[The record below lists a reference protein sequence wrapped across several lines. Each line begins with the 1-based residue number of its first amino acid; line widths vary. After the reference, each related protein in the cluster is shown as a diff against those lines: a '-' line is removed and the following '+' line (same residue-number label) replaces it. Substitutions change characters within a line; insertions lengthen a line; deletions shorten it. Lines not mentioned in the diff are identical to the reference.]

1 MKPIAIDDFCAVR
14 SLANVTFSPE
24 GTSACFTVSQA
35 KKEKN
40 CYESRLYLLKGGRV
54 RALTGGGKESSFC
67 YLDENTVLFAGDRE
81 GEKEPSLTSRF
92 YKIALDGGE
101 ADLAYT
107 FPIPVSQ
114 VFPLKNGDLLVVGST
129 FPGFED
135 LYKGDKKLVKAYF
148 DDKKEN
154 EDYEVISQLPWWWN
168 GGTYTRGAY
177 ESLFYYDAKKK
188 SLTRLT
194 DAGFNVS
201 DVQLAEDQKTVY
213 FSLLDVS
220 VPRPAHFDGQDLY
233 RIDLASR
240 RQELVVKSR
249 PDFVIATYALGKSFL
264 LVMAADGK
272 FGMNTDCDFYKLDY
286 ETLAVTPYA
295 VYGEAIGSSVGCDVR
310 HGGGQ
315 AFKMDGDV
323 LYFISTRFDGAGL
336 YKLEDGTVSPVL
348 VRDGSVDCFDRKNS
362 KMLLCAL
369 WDMKPQELYDETGRR
384 VTHFNDAMLR
394 GKYVAQPDSL
404 NLTAGDH
411 EVHGFILKPRDFEAG
426 KKYPVI
432 FDIHGGPKTVYGPVF
447 YHEMQYWASR
457 GYFVIF
463 CNPTGSDGR
472 GAFMDIRGKYG
483 TVDFDDLMAFCD
495 AALLRRLYD
504 QLDHRPHRPLPRLRQ
519 PALDLELDELLRR
532 VRHRPRLL
540 RRPVRLD
547 HLAGCRK
554 ILVAQPHEVRRQGQ
568 NADALSPLARG
579 LPLPRRS
586 GLSDVLR
593 ARCARRGEQ
602 TRPLPR
608 REPRALPQRQAQ
620 APHPPLKR
628 DHRLVRAAQ
637 GLKWKFAKPPCRTST
652 RCWTSSPPQSATCT
666 QTAMP
671 RNGAMSTQT
680 AASSPMISH
689 AAAAM

>member
-24 GTSACFTVSQA
+24 GTSACFIVSQA

-101 ADLAYT
+101 ADLAFT

-220 VPRPAHFDGQDLY
+220 VPRPAHFGGQDLY

-240 RQELVVKSR
+240 RQKLVVKSR

-348 VRDGSVDCFDRKNS
+348 VRDGSVDCFDRKNG

-394 GKYVAQPDSL
+394 GKYVAQPDPL

-411 EVHGFILKPRDFEAG
+411 EVHGFILKPMDFEAG

-447 YHEMQYWASR
+447 YHEMQYWANHGYYVIYCNPRGGESR
-457 GYFVIF
+457 GNEFGYI
-463 CNPTGSDGR
+463 CGR
-472 GAFMDIRGKYG
+472 FGTIDYDDI
-483 TVDFDDLMAFCD
+483 MAFCD
-495 AALLRRLYD
+495 EALKAYPD
-504 QLDHRPHRPLPRLRQ
+504 M
-519 PALDLELDELLRR
+519 DEKHMGVTGGSYGGFMTNWIIGHTNR
-532 VRHRPRLL
+532 
-540 RRPVRLD
+540 
-547 HLAGCRK
+547 
-554 ILVAQPHEVRRQGQ
+554 
-568 NADALSPLARG
+568 
-579 LPLPRRS
+579 
-586 GLSDVLR
+586 
-593 ARCARRGEQ
+593 
-602 TRPLPR
+602 
-608 REPRALPQRQAQ
+608 
-620 APHPPLKR
+620 
-628 DHRLVRAAQ
+628 
-637 GLKWKFAKPPCRTST
+637 F
-652 RCWTSSPPQSATCT
+652 
-666 QTAMP
+666 
-671 RNGAMSTQT
+671 
-680 AASSPMISH
+680 
-689 AAAAM
+689 AAAASQRGIANFVSMEGTSDIGTLFAERQILATTHTNLDKMWKQSPLKYADRCTTPTLFIHSEEDYRCWMVEALQMYSTLIHHGVPTRLCLFHGENHELSRGGKPKGRIRRLQEITAWMDKYLKEE

>member
-81 GEKEPSLTSRF
+81 GEKEPSLASRF

-135 LYKGDKKLVKAYF
+135 LYKGDRKLVKAYF

-194 DAGFNVS
+194 DADFNVS

-220 VPRPAHFDGQDLY
+220 VPRPAHFGGQDLY

-286 ETLAVTPYA
+286 ETLAVT
-295 VYGEAIGSSVGCDVR
+295 
-310 HGGGQ
+310 
-315 AFKMDGDV
+315 
-323 LYFISTRFDGAGL
+323 
-336 YKLEDGTVSPVL
+336 
-348 VRDGSVDCFDRKNS
+348 
-362 KMLLCAL
+362 
-369 WDMKPQELYDETGRR
+369 
-384 VTHFNDAMLR
+384 HFNDAMLR
-394 GKYVAQPDSL
+394 GKYVAQPDPL

-411 EVHGFILKPRDFEAG
+411 EVHGFILKPMGFEAG

-495 AALLRRLYD
+495 AALAKYPEMDADNLFETGGSYGGFMTNWIIGHTDRFRACASQRSISNWTSFYGVSDIGPDFSEDQCGSTIWPDVEKFWWHSPMKYADQVKTPTLFLHSFEDYRCPVDQGYQMYSALVAHGVESRLVLFRGENHELSRSGKPKHRIRRLN
-504 QLDHRPHRPLPRLRQ
+504 
-519 PALDLELDELLRR
+519 EIT
-532 VRHRPRLL
+532 
-540 RRPVRLD
+540 
-547 HLAGCRK
+547 GWF
-554 ILVAQPHEVRRQGQ
+554 
-568 NADALSPLARG
+568 
-579 LPLPRRS
+579 
-586 GLSDVLR
+586 
-593 ARCARRGEQ
+593 EQ
-602 TRPLPR
+602 
-608 REPRALPQRQAQ
+608 
-620 APHPPLKR
+620 HK
-628 DHRLVRAAQ
+628 
-637 GLKWKFAKPPCRTST
+637 G
-652 RCWTSSPPQSATCT
+652 
-666 QTAMP
+666 
-671 RNGAMSTQT
+671 
-680 AASSPMISH
+680 
-689 AAAAM
+689 

>member
-135 LYKGDKKLVKAYF
+135 LYKGDRKLVKAYF

-168 GGTYTRGAY
+168 GSTYTRGAY

-220 VPRPAHFDGQDLY
+220 VPRPAHFGGQDLY

-286 ETLAVTPYA
+286 ETLAVT
-295 VYGEAIGSSVGCDVR
+295 
-310 HGGGQ
+310 
-315 AFKMDGDV
+315 
-323 LYFISTRFDGAGL
+323 
-336 YKLEDGTVSPVL
+336 
-348 VRDGSVDCFDRKNS
+348 
-362 KMLLCAL
+362 
-369 WDMKPQELYDETGRR
+369 
-384 VTHFNDAMLR
+384 HFNDAMLR
-394 GKYVAQPDSL
+394 GKYVAQPDPL

-411 EVHGFILKPRDFEAG
+411 EVHGFILKPMDFEAG

-495 AALLRRLYD
+495 AALAKYPEMDADNLFETGGSYGGFMTNWIIGHTDRFRACASQRSISNWTSFYGVSDIGPDFSEDQCGSTIWPDVEKFWWHSPMKYADKVKTPTLFLHSLEDYRCPVDQGYQMYSALIAHGVESRLVLFRGENHELSRSGKPKHRIRRLN
-504 QLDHRPHRPLPRLRQ
+504 
-519 PALDLELDELLRR
+519 EIT
-532 VRHRPRLL
+532 
-540 RRPVRLD
+540 
-547 HLAGCRK
+547 GWF
-554 ILVAQPHEVRRQGQ
+554 
-568 NADALSPLARG
+568 
-579 LPLPRRS
+579 
-586 GLSDVLR
+586 
-593 ARCARRGEQ
+593 EQ
-602 TRPLPR
+602 
-608 REPRALPQRQAQ
+608 
-620 APHPPLKR
+620 HK
-628 DHRLVRAAQ
+628 
-637 GLKWKFAKPPCRTST
+637 G
-652 RCWTSSPPQSATCT
+652 
-666 QTAMP
+666 
-671 RNGAMSTQT
+671 
-680 AASSPMISH
+680 
-689 AAAAM
+689 

>member
-148 DDKKEN
+148 DGKKEN

-220 VPRPAHFDGQDLY
+220 VPRPAHFGGQDLY

-240 RQELVVKSR
+240 RQKLVVKSR

-286 ETLAVTPYA
+286 ETLAVT
-295 VYGEAIGSSVGCDVR
+295 
-310 HGGGQ
+310 
-315 AFKMDGDV
+315 
-323 LYFISTRFDGAGL
+323 
-336 YKLEDGTVSPVL
+336 
-348 VRDGSVDCFDRKNS
+348 
-362 KMLLCAL
+362 
-369 WDMKPQELYDETGRR
+369 
-384 VTHFNDAMLR
+384 HFNDAMLR
-394 GKYVAQPDSL
+394 GKYVAQPDPL

-411 EVHGFILKPRDFEAG
+411 EVHGFILKPMDFEAG

-495 AALLRRLYD
+495 AALAKYPEMDADNLFETGGSYGGFMTNWIIGHTDRFRACASQRSISNWTSFYGVSDIGPDFSEDQCGSTIWPDVEKFWWHSPMKYADKVKTPTLFLHSLEDYRCPVDQGYQMYSALIAHGVESRLVLFRGENHELSRSGKPKHRIRRLN
-504 QLDHRPHRPLPRLRQ
+504 
-519 PALDLELDELLRR
+519 EIT
-532 VRHRPRLL
+532 
-540 RRPVRLD
+540 
-547 HLAGCRK
+547 GWF
-554 ILVAQPHEVRRQGQ
+554 
-568 NADALSPLARG
+568 
-579 LPLPRRS
+579 
-586 GLSDVLR
+586 
-593 ARCARRGEQ
+593 EQ
-602 TRPLPR
+602 
-608 REPRALPQRQAQ
+608 
-620 APHPPLKR
+620 HK
-628 DHRLVRAAQ
+628 
-637 GLKWKFAKPPCRTST
+637 G
-652 RCWTSSPPQSATCT
+652 
-666 QTAMP
+666 
-671 RNGAMSTQT
+671 
-680 AASSPMISH
+680 
-689 AAAAM
+689 

>member
-1 MKPIAIDDFCAVR
+1 MKPIAIDDFCVVR

-135 LYKGDKKLVKAYF
+135 LYKGDKKFVKAYF

-220 VPRPAHFDGQDLY
+220 VPRPAHFGGQDLY

-240 RQELVVKSR
+240 RQKLVVKSR

-286 ETLAVTPYA
+286 ETLAVTPY
-295 VYGEAIGSSVGCDVR
+295 VDYGEAIGTSVGCDVR

-336 YKLEDGTVSPVL
+336 YKLEDGAVSPVL
-348 VRDGSVDCFDRKNS
+348 VRDGSVDCFDRKNG

-394 GKYVAQPDSL
+394 GKYVAQPDPL

-411 EVHGFILKPRDFEAG
+411 EVHGFILKPMDFEAG

-495 AALLRRLYD
+495 AALVKYPEMD
-504 QLDHRPHRPLPRLRQ
+504 
-519 PALDLELDELLRR
+519 
-532 VRHRPRLL
+532 
-540 RRPVRLD
+540 
-547 HLAGCRK
+547 
-554 ILVAQPHEVRRQGQ
+554 
-568 NADALSPLARG
+568 ADNLFETGGSYGGFMTNWIIGHTDR
-579 LPLPRRS
+579 
-586 GLSDVLR
+586 
-593 ARCARRGEQ
+593 
-602 TRPLPR
+602 
-608 REPRALPQRQAQ
+608 
-620 APHPPLKR
+620 
-628 DHRLVRAAQ
+628 
-637 GLKWKFAKPPCRTST
+637 F
-652 RCWTSSPPQSATCT
+652 
-666 QTAMP
+666 
-671 RNGAMSTQT
+671 
-680 AASSPMISH
+680 H
-689 AAAAM
+689 AAASQRSISNWVSFEHNSDIGHTFILNNQGTNTRTDVELLWKQSPLQFAPNCKTPTLFIHSDEDYRCYMAEGLAMFSAIKRNGCPSKLCLFHGENHELSRGGKPENRIDRMTEIIKWMDTYLHNSCYIKIARLRLFKTESNLN

>member
-135 LYKGDKKLVKAYF
+135 LYKGDRKLVKAYF

-220 VPRPAHFDGQDLY
+220 VPRPAHFGGQDLY

-240 RQELVVKSR
+240 RQKLVVKSR

-348 VRDGSVDCFDRKNS
+348 VRDGSVDCFDRKNG

-394 GKYVAQPDSL
+394 GKYVAQPDPL

-411 EVHGFILKPRDFEAG
+411 EVHGFILKPMDFEAG

-495 AALLRRLYD
+495 AALAKYPEMDADNLFETGGSYGGFMTNWIIGHTDRFKAAVPQCCIANWITKTNTTDIGYAFNTTQLGGDVWENYD
-504 QLDHRPHRPLPRLRQ
+504 KMW
-519 PALDLELDELLRR
+519 E
-532 VRHRPRLL
+532 
-540 RRPVRLD
+540 
-547 HLAGCRK
+547 
-554 ILVAQPHEVRRQGQ
+554 
-568 NADALSPLARG
+568 LSPLKYADRVKTPS
-579 LPLPRRS
+579 LIIQC
-586 GLSDVLR
+586 D
-593 ARCARRGEQ
+593 E
-602 TRPLPR
+602 
-608 REPRALPQRQAQ
+608 
-620 APHPPLKR
+620 
-628 DHRLVRAAQ
+628 DY
-637 GLKWKFAKPPCRTST
+637 
-652 RCWTSSPPQSATCT
+652 RCWVAEGVQMFSALKYHGVP
-666 QTAMP
+666 A
-671 RNGAMSTQT
+671 RLL
-680 AASSPMISH
+680 MIHGEHHSVSRLGKPKKRVRRLNEIVSWLDTYLK
-689 AAAAM
+689 

>member
-135 LYKGDKKLVKAYF
+135 LYKGDRKLVKAYF

-220 VPRPAHFDGQDLY
+220 VPRPAHFGGQDLY

-240 RQELVVKSR
+240 RQKLVVKSR

-264 LVMAADGK
+264 HVMAADGK

-286 ETLAVTPYA
+286 ETLAVT
-295 VYGEAIGSSVGCDVR
+295 
-310 HGGGQ
+310 
-315 AFKMDGDV
+315 
-323 LYFISTRFDGAGL
+323 
-336 YKLEDGTVSPVL
+336 
-348 VRDGSVDCFDRKNS
+348 
-362 KMLLCAL
+362 
-369 WDMKPQELYDETGRR
+369 
-384 VTHFNDAMLR
+384 HFNDAMLR
-394 GKYVAQPDSL
+394 GKYVAQPDPL

-411 EVHGFILKPRDFEAG
+411 EVHGFILKPMDFEAG

-495 AALLRRLYD
+495 AALAKYPEMDADNLFETGGSYGGFMTNWIIGHTDRFRACASQRSISNWTSFYGVSDIGPDFSEDQCGSTILPDVEKFWWHSPMKYADKVKTPTLFLHSLEDYRCPVDQGYQMYSALIAHGVESRLVLFRGENHELSRSGKPKHRIRRLN
-504 QLDHRPHRPLPRLRQ
+504 
-519 PALDLELDELLRR
+519 EIT
-532 VRHRPRLL
+532 
-540 RRPVRLD
+540 
-547 HLAGCRK
+547 GWF
-554 ILVAQPHEVRRQGQ
+554 
-568 NADALSPLARG
+568 
-579 LPLPRRS
+579 
-586 GLSDVLR
+586 
-593 ARCARRGEQ
+593 EQ
-602 TRPLPR
+602 
-608 REPRALPQRQAQ
+608 
-620 APHPPLKR
+620 HK
-628 DHRLVRAAQ
+628 
-637 GLKWKFAKPPCRTST
+637 G
-652 RCWTSSPPQSATCT
+652 
-666 QTAMP
+666 
-671 RNGAMSTQT
+671 
-680 AASSPMISH
+680 
-689 AAAAM
+689 

>member
-101 ADLAYT
+101 ADLAFT

-220 VPRPAHFDGQDLY
+220 VPRPAHFGGQDLY

-240 RQELVVKSR
+240 RQKLVVKSR

-315 AFKMDGDV
+315 AFKMNGDV

-348 VRDGSVDCFDRKNS
+348 VRDGSVDCFDRKNG

-394 GKYVAQPDSL
+394 GKYVAQPDPL

-411 EVHGFILKPRDFEAG
+411 EVHGFILKPMDFEAG

-495 AALLRRLYD
+495 AALAKYPEMDADNLFETGGSYGGFMTNWIIGHTDRFVCAVSLRSVSNWVT
-504 QLDHRPHRPLPRLRQ
+504 
-519 PALDLELDELLRR
+519 LELLSDMGQRFVSNELKSSTLTDPKELWSRSPLKYAAHVKTPTLFMHSDRDFRCHMVESVAMYSALIQQGVETQLCIIQGESHGLSRNGHPSLRVTR
-532 VRHRPRLL
+532 ME
-540 RRPVRLD
+540 
-547 HLAGCRK
+547 K
-554 ILVAQPHEVRRQGQ
+554 ILAWLDAHLLTGRPS
-568 NADALSPLARG
+568 ADEA
-579 LPLPRRS
+579 
-586 GLSDVLR
+586 
-593 ARCARRGEQ
+593 
-602 TRPLPR
+602 
-608 REPRALPQRQAQ
+608 
-620 APHPPLKR
+620 
-628 DHRLVRAAQ
+628 
-637 GLKWKFAKPPCRTST
+637 
-652 RCWTSSPPQSATCT
+652 
-666 QTAMP
+666 
-671 RNGAMSTQT
+671 
-680 AASSPMISH
+680 
-689 AAAAM
+689 

>member
-135 LYKGDKKLVKAYF
+135 LYKGDRKLVKAYF

-220 VPRPAHFDGQDLY
+220 VPRPAHFGGQDLY

-240 RQELVVKSR
+240 RQKLVVKSR

-286 ETLAVTPYA
+286 ETLAVT
-295 VYGEAIGSSVGCDVR
+295 
-310 HGGGQ
+310 
-315 AFKMDGDV
+315 
-323 LYFISTRFDGAGL
+323 
-336 YKLEDGTVSPVL
+336 
-348 VRDGSVDCFDRKNS
+348 
-362 KMLLCAL
+362 
-369 WDMKPQELYDETGRR
+369 
-384 VTHFNDAMLR
+384 HFNDAMLR
-394 GKYVAQPDSL
+394 GKYVAQPDPL

-411 EVHGFILKPRDFEAG
+411 EVHGFILKPMDFEAG

-495 AALLRRLYD
+495 AALAKYPEMDADNLFETGGSYGGFMTNWIIGHTDRFRACASQRSISNWTSFYGVSDIGPDFSED
-504 QLDHRPHRPLPRLRQ
+504 QCGSTIWPDVEKFWWHSPMKYADKVKTPTLFLHSLEDYRCPVDQ
-519 PALDLELDELLRR
+519 GYQMYSALIAHGVE
-532 VRHRPRLL
+532 
-540 RRPVRLD
+540 
-547 HLAGCRK
+547 
-554 ILVAQPHEVRRQGQ
+554 
-568 NADALSPLARG
+568 S
-579 LPLPRRS
+579 
-586 GLSDVLR
+586 
-593 ARCARRGEQ
+593 
-602 TRPLPR
+602 
-608 REPRALPQRQAQ
+608 
-620 APHPPLKR
+620 
-628 DHRLVRAAQ
+628 RLVLFR
-637 GLKWKFAKPPCRTST
+637 GDL
-652 RCWTSSPPQSATCT
+652 
-666 QTAMP
+666 
-671 RNGAMSTQT
+671 
-680 AASSPMISH
+680 I
-689 AAAAM
+689 

>member
-135 LYKGDKKLVKAYF
+135 LYKGDRKLVKAYF

-194 DAGFNVS
+194 EKGFNVS
-201 DVQLAEDQKTVY
+201 DVQLTADKKTVY
-213 FSLLDVS
+213 YSLLDVS
-220 VPRPAHFDGQDLY
+220 CPRPAHFGGQDLY

-240 RQELVVKSR
+240 RQKLVVKSR

-286 ETLAVTPYA
+286 ETLAVTPY
-295 VYGEAIGSSVGCDVR
+295 VDYGEAIGTSVGCDVR

-336 YKLEDGTVSPVL
+336 YKLEDGAVSPVL
-348 VRDGSVDCFDRKNS
+348 VRDGSVDCFDRKNG

-384 VTHFNDAMLR
+384 VTRFNDAMLR
-394 GKYVAQPDSL
+394 GKYVAQPDPL
-404 NLTAGDH
+404 NLTVGDH
-411 EVHGFILKPRDFEAG
+411 EVHGFILKPMDFEAG

-495 AALLRRLYD
+495 AALAKYPEMDADNLFETGGSYGGFMTNWIIGHTDRFCAAVSQRSIANWISFEHTTDIGYYFN
-504 QLDHRPHRPLPRLRQ
+504 PLQ
-519 PALDLELDELLRR
+519 
-532 VRHRPRLL
+532 H
-540 RRPVRLD
+540 
-547 HLAGCRK
+547 K
-554 ILVAQPHEVRRQGQ
+554 
-568 NADALSPLARG
+568 
-579 LPLPRRS
+579 
-586 GLSDVLR
+586 
-593 ARCARRGEQ
+593 
-602 TRPLPR
+602 
-608 REPRALPQRQAQ
+608 
-620 APHPPLKR
+620 
-628 DHRLVRAAQ
+628 
-637 GLKWKFAKPPCRTST
+637 TST
-652 RCWTSSPPQSATCT
+652 RQNVEYLWDISPLKYAPNCTTPTLFIHSEEDYRCWMPEGLSMFTALKLNGCEAKLCLFHGENHELSRSGRPNSRMLRMREILSWMDRHCKHSS
-666 QTAMP
+666 
-671 RNGAMSTQT
+671 
-680 AASSPMISH
+680 
-689 AAAAM
+689 